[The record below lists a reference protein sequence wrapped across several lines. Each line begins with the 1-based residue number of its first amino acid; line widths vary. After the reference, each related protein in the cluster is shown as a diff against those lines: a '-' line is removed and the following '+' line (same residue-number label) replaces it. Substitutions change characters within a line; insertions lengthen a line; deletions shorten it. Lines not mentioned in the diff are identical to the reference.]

1 MMERETMKT
10 LIANSNFIEYIP
22 KDDFDKLVAMLE
34 EWRKSELLKSKEYY
48 LAQQKIIN
56 DKLTEIETIERG

>member
-1 MMERETMKT
+1 MMERETMKI
-10 LIANSNFIEYIP
+10 LIANSNFIDYIP
-22 KDDFDKLVAMLE
+22 QQDFDKLVAMLDA
-34 EWRKSELLKSKEYY
+34 WRKSELVKSKDYY